1 MTDLKPPSL
10 IWGYVRSQ
18 YVLSSRSGSLDHV
31 GILKKSLGWRV
42 TFDIFVVYLTS
53 PVVHGISLCTGF
65 VDCTIEVKAV
75 YWRSLGYI
83 QAQVH
88 CCG

>member
-1 MTDLKPPSL
+1 MFNAVE
-10 IWGYVRSQ
+10 YVYITMVFLERC
-18 YVLSSRSGSLDHV
+18 LE
-31 GILKKSLGWRV
+31 WRV
-42 TFDIFVVYLTS
+42 TVDIFIIYLTS

-65 VDCTIEVKAV
+65 GVCTIEVKAV
-75 YWRSLGYI
+75 YCRSLGYI